1 MTRPTE
7 TFIASTASSP
17 CVGVRIVPQET
28 IEAASTA
35 ASIAEKIALS
45 AFVEFVSSAVY
56 RHVLDS
62 DEPQSSCICFVGQDH
77 PETLRLLRLATSA
90 QKSYHN
96 ALLHLSSLIEVPDDD
111 DDELLLATEGTAER

>member
-1 MTRPTE
+1 M
-7 TFIASTASSP
+7 
-17 CVGVRIVPQET
+17 PQET

-62 DEPQSSCICFVGQDH
+62 DELQSSCVCFVGEEH

-111 DDELLLATEGTAER
+111 DDELLLATEGTVER